1 MSIDTTTAELFVRI
15 AITVFLII
23 VPVVLLF
30 KQQLPYVLD
39 IIHNLKNI
47 GLPALPNIK
56 EKIKN
61 NIRRQPKEI
70 AELVEEVTI
79 EIVSDPF
86 EEKKESV
93 FEEIE
98 ETPVQE
104 SEKELDTWEKGLIDL
119 DAMVDQPELE
129 ATEAWLSGKQQ
140 SDLESIKYA
149 ALSHKERWKLDLFEK
164 KLVEWLAIDPNSND
178 FLKMLGDHYFESW
191 NLVKAITILKKI
203 INEEWDNHKA
213 IRQIGQI

>member
-104 SEKELDTWEKGLIDL
+104 SEKELDT
-119 DAMVDQPELE
+119 
-129 ATEAWLSGKQQ
+129 
-140 SDLESIKYA
+140 
-149 ALSHKERWKLDLFEK
+149 
-164 KLVEWLAIDPNSND
+164 
-178 FLKMLGDHYFESW
+178 
-191 NLVKAITILKKI
+191 
-203 INEEWDNHKA
+203 
-213 IRQIGQI
+213 